1 MFLRGG
7 GRNAP
12 VDGGGMIGFG
22 TGLIV
27 GAFVDRSIG
36 AGGDG
41 GFRDL
46 EDGLFESSGGL
57 GGSRESVLRGGRSGR
72 ASSEIEG

>member
-1 MFLRGG
+1 
-7 GRNAP
+7 
-12 VDGGGMIGFG
+12 MIGFG

-27 GAFVDRSIG
+27 GPFIDRSVG

-41 GFRDL
+41 AFRDL

-57 GGSRESVLRGGRSGR
+57 GGGKESVFRGGRPGR

>member
-1 MFLRGG
+1 VFLRVS

-12 VDGGGMIGFG
+12 AEGGGMIGFG

-27 GAFVDRSIG
+27 GAFVDRSIR

-41 GFRDL
+41 AFRDL
-46 EDGLFESSGGL
+46 EDGHFESSGGL
-57 GGSRESVLRGGRSGR
+57 GGGRESVLRGGRPGR